1 MKVLLTHTG
10 TKRGGWNVQWWLE
23 TRRWLEGFVPP
34 EEAVRLGFEPRRGSH
49 PFSPFYHPPVNM
61 AVMGPFPTREE
72 AEARARELGLEP
84 VTPQRLAR
92 MRKVEERGPDD
103 RGVC

>member
-34 EEAVRLGFEPRRGSH
+34 EEAVRLGFRPRWGFR
-49 PFSPFYHPPVNM
+49 PPPPVNI

-92 MRKVEERGPDD
+92 VRRWASG
-103 RGVC
+103 